1 MKISRSSAKAPNPME
16 ALSGLRSPELRPR
29 RAAFRRSHSPAP
41 TPTPNARKQKKEFP
55 RKLKV
60 QQRTY
65 NPPPA
70 EIEQTRTIITRKDQ
84 STTVSSY
91 LHRSLPRL
99 SLPEITSP
107 KVFTWIDPHQ
117 HTHDS

>member
-1 MKISRSSAKAPNPME
+1 MKSSRSSAKAPIRWKRWR
-16 ALSGLRSPELRPR
+16 ALSGLRNPELRPR

-55 RKLKV
+55 RKLNV

-70 EIEQTRTIITRKDQ
+70 EIEQTRTIITRKD
-84 STTVSSY
+84 
-91 LHRSLPRL
+91 
-99 SLPEITSP
+99 
-107 KVFTWIDPHQ
+107 
-117 HTHDS
+117 